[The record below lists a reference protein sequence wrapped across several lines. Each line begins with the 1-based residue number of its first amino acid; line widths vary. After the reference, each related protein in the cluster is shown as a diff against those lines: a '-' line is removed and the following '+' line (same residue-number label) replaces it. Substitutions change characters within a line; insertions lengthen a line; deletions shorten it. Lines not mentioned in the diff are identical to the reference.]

1 MKRALL
7 ITVAIGALL
16 LAACAP
22 EVTVENTGS
31 GESQAGGIAVSGTGE
46 VFGTPD
52 TLRISFGV
60 SVLRPTVEAAV
71 SDAANLADGLI
82 STLETLGVSEEDIRT
97 ANYSIY
103 PEYDYS
109 GEQRRLE
116 GYRVNNTV
124 IATIRDVE
132 SAGPIIDAAVAN
144 VGDEIVVSGVSFAI
158 EDDDELVTAARAAAW
173 EDARTK
179 AQQLADLAGV
189 SLGTAVSIAE
199 TIESASPVP
208 VYRDFL
214 EEAGADA
221 ATPIEPGQQQ
231 VAVTIQVRFDIDG

>member
-7 ITVAIGALL
+7 VAVTAGALL

-22 EVTVENTGS
+22 EVTVENVGS
-31 GESQAGGIAVSGTGE
+31 DGTTASGIAVSGTGE

-52 TLRISFGV
+52 TLRINFGV

-71 SDAANLADGLI
+71 SDAADLADGLI
-82 STLETLGVSEEDIRT
+82 STLQSLGVAEEDLQT

-109 GEQRRLE
+109 GDRQRLT

-124 IATIRDVE
+124 VATIRDPE
-132 SAGPIIDAAVAN
+132 SAGPIVDSAVAS

-158 EDDDELVTAARAAAW
+158 EDDDELLTAARAAAW
-173 EDARTK
+173 EDARAK

-189 SLGTAVSIAE
+189 ALGSAVAISE
-199 TIESASPVP
+199 TIDSSSPVP
-208 VYRDFL
+208 IYRDFFG
-214 EEAGADA
+214 EAGADA

-231 VAVTIQVRFDIDG
+231 VSVNIQVRFETGE